1 MFRTILNFFTLLI
14 YYIFGIL
21 LSAYCTYLF
30 YLHSPYPFQSY
41 NILYYFSGFNFF
53 FFNELFSNILTYIIS
68 LFCLGIVYL
77 VISKKNNLGRILN
90 GVISAVI
97 IFLIYLTITFLFT
110 DLNQINDIKIY
121 LIQDFIGLN
130 IYYLVL
136 SIVYKNKRIK
146 V

>member
-1 MFRTILNFFTLLI
+1 MFRTILNFFTLSI
-14 YYIFGIL
+14 YYIFGVL

-30 YLHSPYPFQSY
+30 YQHSPYPFQSY

-53 FFNELFSNILTYIIS
+53 FLNELLSNILTYFIS

-77 VISKKNNLGRILN
+77 VISKKNNLGRIIN
-90 GVISAVI
+90 GLISAVI
-97 IFLIYLTITFLFT
+97 IFLIYLVVTFLFT
-110 DLNQINDIKIY
+110 DLDQINDIKIY
-121 LIQDFIGLN
+121 LIQDFIGIN

-136 SIVYKNKRIK
+136 SIVYKNKKIE

>member
-14 YYIFGIL
+14 YYILGIL

-41 NILYYFSGFNFF
+41 NILYYFSGFNLFSL
-53 FFNELFSNILTYIIS
+53 NELFSNILTYFIS
-68 LFCLGIVYL
+68 LFFLGIVYL

-90 GVISAVI
+90 GLISAVI